1 MKHDVIGKP
10 CGFLPTRRA
19 FTAALGALGLGM
31 VTVPLLARSGRA
43 AENLTY
49 FTWSGYEIPE
59 LHRAYIEKYGGSPS
73 VSFLS
78 DEEDALQKV
87 RGGFTPD
94 IAHPCVNTIGRW
106 RDAGVLKPID
116 TARIRAWDDI
126 FPQFLN
132 IQGVQADGQY
142 WMVPFDWGTTSIIY
156 RTDLVEIDE
165 PSWSLM
171 IDERYKGR
179 LAFLDSPDNVAAIAG
194 LLVGARDTM
203 RMTDEELARAE
214 DALRK
219 LRDNLRFYWTDP
231 AELEQGLASGEI
243 VAGWGWGSSMAN
255 LKRENVPVAYMNP
268 KEGVMT
274 WLCGLTLIKGG
285 EAPEDQVYDFLN
297 AMLSPESGANLIEIY
312 GNGHANRKSFERV
325 APERLAELGLTDP
338 QSFLAMGNFFEEVP
352 RDTRQKI
359 VQMWELIKAGG

>member
-1 MKHDVIGKP
+1 
-10 CGFLPTRRA
+10 CGFRPTRRA
-19 FTAALGALGLGM
+19 FTAALGALGLGT

-59 LHRAYIEKYGGSPS
+59 LHRAYIDKYGGSPS
-73 VSFLS
+73 ASFLS

-94 IAHPCVNTIGRW
+94 VAHPCVNTIGRW

-171 IDERYKGR
+171 
-179 LAFLDSPDNVAAIAG
+179 
-194 LLVGARDTM
+194 
-203 RMTDEELARAE
+203 
-214 DALRK
+214 
-219 LRDNLRFYWTDP
+219 
-231 AELEQGLASGEI
+231 
-243 VAGWGWGSSMAN
+243 
-255 LKRENVPVAYMNP
+255 
-268 KEGVMT
+268 
-274 WLCGLTLIKGG
+274 
-285 EAPEDQVYDFLN
+285 
-297 AMLSPESGANLIEIY
+297 
-312 GNGHANRKSFERV
+312 
-325 APERLAELGLTDP
+325 
-338 QSFLAMGNFFEEVP
+338 
-352 RDTRQKI
+352 
-359 VQMWELIKAGG
+359 